1 MLDEGLSS
9 VRAYGVPM
17 RAVWLAP
24 VLMIASVACAPT
36 TTVPTATS
44 TTPAFTSTSIPVTTS
59 GTTTTQPAADLNLVL
74 DEVEALAADRGVGL
88 EVSNEAGEV
97 LGRLDRD
104 HPRLNVDP
112 STRGLTIQYLSAG
125 GEPGGVVW
133 HQVADMPVTTI
144 RQPWRGQGECKVAL
158 PDGSS
163 APVVLVW
170 QSGGSSAAYVDQLDG
185 AGGVVTVVSPVWW
198 RIGADGSVVSSVDPA
213 YVDAVHDRNVAIWPA
228 IAGFDA
234 DTLHLVFSDSRRRS
248 ALAAQ
253 VSQAAQ
259 RIGADGVNIDI
270 EGYRS
275 EDSEGFLVFVEEL
288 AELVHDW
295 GGVVS
300 HDLVPRSDTWDVAPH
315 ELSFWS
321 TAPPRREL
329 SAATDCTVLMAYDQ
343 YNRYR
348 PAGPVASPPWVEEVL
363 VHALRHTDPAQLV
376 LGVPFYGRVWDPED
390 LERPRAM
397 GIGDLELLVAEGRA
411 SFDPSHGLDRVELDD
426 GRFFWVETTT
436 GLEHRFDL
444 VAEYGLAGW
453 AAWRFGFDHP
463 EIWNLVDSR

>member
-1 MLDEGLSS
+1 
-9 VRAYGVPM
+9 M
-17 RAVWLAP
+17 RAFRLALVWT
-24 VLMIASVACAPT
+24 ITSVACASMAAVPT
-36 TTVPTATS
+36 TISPTPPTTSRPPTAS
-44 TTPAFTSTSIPVTTS
+44 TPASTHPT
-59 GTTTTQPAADLNLVL
+59 ADLTLVL
-74 DEVEALAADRGVGL
+74 DEVEALAADRGISL

-97 LGRLDRD
+97 LGWLDRD
-104 HPRLNVDP
+104 HPELDVDP
-112 STRGLTIQYLSAG
+112 STSGLTIRYLSLD
-125 GEPGGVVW
+125 GEPRGVAW

-144 RQPWRGQGECKVAL
+144 RQPWRGQGECKVTL

-170 QSGGSSAAYVDQLDG
+170 QSGGSSATYVEQLDG

-198 RIGADGSVVSSVDPA
+198 RMGADGSVVSSVDPG

-234 DTLHLVFSDSRRRS
+234 NTHHLVFSDSRRRS
-248 ALAAQ
+248 KLA
-253 VSQAAQ
+253 VEISEAAQ

-270 EGYRS
+270 EGYRT
-275 EDSEGFLVFVEEL
+275 EDSDGFLVFVEEL
-288 AELVHDW
+288 AALVHDW

-300 HDLVPRSDTWDVAPH
+300 HDLVPRSDTWELGAE

-321 TAPPRREL
+321 TAPQRTEL
-329 SAATDCTVLMAYDQ
+329 STTTDCTVLMAYDQ

-348 PAGPVASPPWVEEVL
+348 PAGPVASPQWVEEVL

-376 LGVPFYGRVWDPED
+376 LGVPFYGRVWDPDD
-390 LERPRAM
+390 LERPRAIGM
-397 GIGDLELLVAEGRA
+397 GDLELLIGKGKV
-411 SFDPSHGLDRVELDD
+411 SFDTSYGLDRVDLDD
-426 GRFFWVETTT
+426 GRFFWVETTA

-444 VAEYGLAGW
+444 VTEYGLAGW
-453 AAWRFGFDHP
+453 AAWRFGFDNL

>member
-1 MLDEGLSS
+1 
-9 VRAYGVPM
+9 M
-17 RAVWLAP
+17 RAFRLALVWT
-24 VLMIASVACAPT
+24 ITSVACASMAAVPT
-36 TTVPTATS
+36 TISPTPPTTSRPPTAS
-44 TTPAFTSTSIPVTTS
+44 TPASTHPT
-59 GTTTTQPAADLNLVL
+59 ADLTLVL
-74 DEVEALAADRGVGL
+74 DEVEALAADRGISL

-97 LGRLDRD
+97 LGWLDRD
-104 HPRLNVDP
+104 HPELDVDP
-112 STRGLTIQYLSAG
+112 STSGLTIRYLSLD
-125 GEPGGVVW
+125 GEPRGVAW

-144 RQPWRGQGECKVAL
+144 RQPWRGQGECKVTL

-170 QSGGSSAAYVDQLDG
+170 QSGGSSATYVEQLDG

-198 RIGADGSVVSSVDPA
+198 RMGADGSVVSSVDPG

-234 DTLHLVFSDSRRRS
+234 NTHHLVFSDSRRRS
-248 ALAAQ
+248 KLA
-253 VSQAAQ
+253 VEISEAAQ

-270 EGYRS
+270 EGYRT
-275 EDSEGFLVFVEEL
+275 EDSDGFLVFVEEL
-288 AELVHDW
+288 AALVHDW

-300 HDLVPRSDTWDVAPH
+300 HDLVPRSDTWELGAE

-321 TAPPRREL
+321 TAPQRTEL
-329 SAATDCTVLMAYDQ
+329 STTTDCTVLMAYDQ

-348 PAGPVASPPWVEEVL
+348 PAGPVASPQWVEEVL

-376 LGVPFYGRVWDPED
+376 LGVPFYGRVWDPDD
-390 LERPRAM
+390 LERPRAI
-397 GIGDLELLVAEGRA
+397 GIGDLELLVGKGKV
-411 SFDPSHGLDRVELDD
+411 SFDTSYGLDRVDLDD
-426 GRFFWVETTT
+426 GRFFWVETTA